1 MAEVNTGDSGEAKKG
16 KPKKMTLRVDF
27 TPMVD
32 MNMLLITFFMF
43 ATSLAKPQAMEIAMP
58 VKEDITKEEKSK
70 VKDDKAITILLGKD
84 NNVYYFFGMPADIM
98 QDHSKFHAATY
109 GGLDDANS
117 LRTML
122 AKRNRIAM
130 EKIAR
135 LKDMK
140 DRKQIKEA
148 DYKEQVSKIKNAK
161 DGQVVI
167 IKPTDDC
174 TYVNLINALDEL
186 AICSIGTYAID
197 NPSEGDL
204 WLIKNKESGG
214 KLAEESDF
222 GTTSDTK
229 K

>member
-1 MAEVNTGDSGEAKKG
+1 MAEVNTGGGGEAKKG
-16 KPKKMTLRVDF
+16 KPKRQTLRVDF

-58 VKEDITKEEKSK
+58 VKDEVLQEERSK
-70 VKDDKAITILLGKD
+70 VKDDKAITVLLGKD
-84 NNVYYFFGMPADIM
+84 NKIYYYFGKPVDVMVDN
-98 QDHSKFHAATY
+98 SKLLEATY
-109 GGLDDANS
+109 GGLDDPKS
-117 LRTML
+117 LRNML
-122 AKRNRIAM
+122 AKRNKFVMAQIAD
-130 EKIAR
+130 
-135 LKDMK
+135 LKDQK
-140 DRKQIKEA
+140 DRKKIKEDA
-148 DYKEQVSKIKNAK
+148 YKEEVKKLKNKK

-197 NPSEGDL
+197 VPSEGDL
-204 WLIKNKESGG
+204 WLIKNRESGG
-214 KLAEESDF
+214 KLAEESDMSVL
-222 GTTSDTK
+222 TAK